1 MKMLNSLISHRA
13 LLLERPSWDVACT
26 LRRRES
32 FGTVSSQTKFQLSA
46 DSEDD
51 ARDAVRAYV
60 QQSHPGAVIESV
72 RVTRHRQ
79 MQVQMA

>member
-1 MKMLNSLISHRA
+1 MKLFDSLISHRA

-32 FGTVSSQTKFQLSA
+32 FGSVSSQTKFRLSA

-60 QQSHPGAVIESV
+60 QQCHPGAVIESV
-72 RVTRHRQ
+72 RVTRHSQ
-79 MQVQMA
+79 MRPEMA